1 MSDEA
6 DEAYSVTE
14 QLTMTGINRIRQ
26 KINVHGIPVYL
37 CEACGNPIPE
47 ARRKIFPGVR
57 RIRKNRENT
66 MHKSEAEK
74 IDSILD
80 EHQQIYRRH
89 NQINNILAYCACI
102 AWIPCII
109 AAFGV
114 DGIYLKILFAVLAC
128 CGAVCFF
135 IFFFTLLPESL
146 MVLSRQSLLQLMRL
160 TEDVPDARQELLNRL
175 LSGKKLTGRDEQDI
189 RRLWQEKV
197 DAMQESATRQRE
209 QDTIRKFTEGNKSE

>member
-1 MSDEA
+1 
-6 DEAYSVTE
+6 
-14 QLTMTGINRIRQ
+14 
-26 KINVHGIPVYL
+26 
-37 CEACGNPIPE
+37 
-47 ARRKIFPGVR
+47 
-57 RIRKNRENT
+57 

-135 IFFFTLLPESL
+135 IFFFTLLPESRR
-146 MVLSRQSLLQLMRL
+146 VLSRQELLWLMSL
-160 TEDVPDARQELLNRL
+160 TEDCPDMHQELLNCL
-175 LSGKKLTGRDEQDI
+175 LSGKKLTGLDKREI
-189 RRLWQEKV
+189 RSLWWEKM

>member
-1 MSDEA
+1 
-6 DEAYSVTE
+6 
-14 QLTMTGINRIRQ
+14 
-26 KINVHGIPVYL
+26 
-37 CEACGNPIPE
+37 
-47 ARRKIFPGVR
+47 
-57 RIRKNRENT
+57 

-80 EHQQIYRRH
+80 EHQQIYRRQ
-89 NQINNILAYCACI
+89 NRIYVTLAFCAFI
-102 AWIPCII
+102 EWIPCII

-114 DGIYLKILFAVLAC
+114 DGIYLKILFTVLAC
-128 CGAVCFF
+128 CGGVFCF
-135 IFFFTLLPESL
+135 ICFFTLLPESL

-175 LSGKKLTGRDEQDI
+175 LSGKKLTGRDEKDI

-209 QDTIRKFTEGNKSE
+209 QDTIRKFTEGSKSE